1 MELHVVSH
9 DGDIVQVS
17 VSGRVT
23 QDGTMRETE
32 PLSGLIGLD
41 AYQRTVLLNMQEADL
56 IDSSG
61 VGWLLT
67 CHKRFEEA
75 QGKLILFDMPP
86 IVANVFKLMRLDTF
100 FHIVPNGDAAM
111 RLAKGESRD

>member
-9 DGDIVQVS
+9 DENIVQVA

-23 QDGTMRETE
+23 QDGSMRETE
-32 PLSGLIGLD
+32 PLSALIGID
-41 AYQRTVLLNMQEADL
+41 AYQRTVLLNMQEADI

-67 CHKRFEEA
+67 CHKQFEEA
-75 QGKLILFDMPP
+75 GGKLILFNMPP
-86 IVANVFKLMRLDTF
+86 IVANVFKLMRLDNF
-100 FHIVPNGDAAM
+100 FHIVANGEVAM
-111 RLAKGESRD
+111 QLAKGEHHE

>member
-9 DGDIVQVS
+9 DGDVVQVA

-23 QDGTMRETE
+23 QDGSTRETE
-32 PLSGLIGLD
+32 PISALIGLD
-41 AYQRTVLLNMQEADL
+41 AYQRTVLLNMQEADI

-67 CHKRFEEA
+67 CHKRFNEA
-75 QGKLILFDMPP
+75 NGKLIMFNMPQ
-86 IVANVFKLMRLDTF
+86 IVANVFKLMRLDSF
-100 FHIVPNGDAAM
+100 FHIVANGEAAM
-111 RLAKGESRD
+111 RMAQGENRD

>member
-9 DGDIVQVS
+9 DGDIVQVG

-23 QDGTMRETE
+23 QDGSMRENE
-32 PLSGLIGLD
+32 PLSSLIGLD
-41 AYQRTVLLNMQEADL
+41 AYRRVVLLNMQDADI

-67 CHKRFEEA
+67 CHKRFNEA
-75 QGKLILFDMPP
+75 NGKLILFNMPL

-100 FHIVPNGDAAM
+100 FNIAGNSEAAL
-111 RLAKGESRD
+111 RIAKGEH